1 MTNILRYFEKLV
13 GRQAN
18 AKDIQIS
25 RYVFLI
31 IFSAL
36 SLHLC
41 CDSTGKIHVGGHVR
55 FRGIMQLS
63 LAPVVY
69 FSTHGI
75 IRSSVN

>member
-31 IFSAL
+31 IFSACHYIYVVTAL
-36 SLHLC
+36 
-41 CDSTGKIHVGGHVR
+41 GKFMWAG
-55 FRGIMQLS
+55 
-63 LAPVVY
+63 
-69 FSTHGI
+69 T
-75 IRSSVN
+75 